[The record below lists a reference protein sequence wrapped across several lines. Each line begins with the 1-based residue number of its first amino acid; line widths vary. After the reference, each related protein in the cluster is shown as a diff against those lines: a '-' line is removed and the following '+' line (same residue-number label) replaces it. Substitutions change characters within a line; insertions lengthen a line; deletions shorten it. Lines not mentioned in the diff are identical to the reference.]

1 MTAAER
7 PAARAKPTPTR
18 ATRGSARRSAS
29 PGRASS
35 PAQGAPALDLQR
47 FLDVFKLP
55 GVDVKA
61 IADAKQAEMRAVALA
76 NRRAYDGM
84 KALARCEAELLRD
97 AAAEWRAAVRQLGA
111 MDGGDFAARRTELA
125 RRVVAQALAEVCRLA
140 ETVASSQAEA
150 CAALRARRAPGAR
163 QRKTHGEPP

>member
-1 MTAAER
+1 MSAAKR
-7 PAARAKPTPTR
+7 PAARTKPT
-18 ATRGSARRSAS
+18 RSAAQRPAP

-35 PAQGAPALDLQR
+35 LRQGAPALDLQR

-76 NRRAYDGM
+76 NRRALDGM
-84 KALARCEAELLRD
+84 KLLARCEAELLRD
-97 AAAEWRAAVRQLGA
+97 AAAEWRTAVRQLGA

-125 RRVVAQALAEVCRLA
+125 RRVVAQALAKVRRLA
-140 ETVASSQAEA
+140 ETVASSKAAA
-150 CAALRARRAPGAR
+150 CGAARAPPPSKDTRRATAAGTSR
-163 QRKTHGEPP
+163 HDQR